1 MTMSGTPGPRR
12 SVPEIMT
19 TRMNLGARV
28 SLAAAGTALLVAL
41 VASCG
46 SASDRELSEDAAD
59 LEPQA
64 TTDAGAGTSGGASD
78 EATEGA
84 QPGSLAV
91 DTAAIAAARDVVRT
105 GDMTLTVDDAA
116 ASAVDVRTIAT
127 DAGGFV
133 ADEQERARDDEVDIT
148 IRVPADVF
156 DDVRDEVGVLG
167 DVVEQSVDSRD
178 VTPEMVDLDSRIGSL
193 RASVER
199 LRGLLGEAGDVA
211 QLAAVEGE
219 LARRETELEAMLGQ
233 QRVLADQVALGTL
246 AVHLSEDEQPTV
258 AEGTPGFM
266 DGLRNGWVAAVEA
279 GTVALAGVGFALPF
293 LVPVALAFLV
303 FKLVQRRRRPSTP
316 APVEP
321 GP

>member
-1 MTMSGTPGPRR
+1 MRSGD
-12 SVPEIMT
+12 
-19 TRMNLGARV
+19 A
-28 SLAAAGTALLVAL
+28 
-41 VASCG
+41 G
-46 SASDRELSEDAAD
+46 SA
-59 LEPQA
+59 EPA
-64 TTDAGAGTSGGASD
+64 TTADDGSGGGSAGEAATAGADPGA
-78 EATEGA
+78 
-84 QPGSLAV
+84 LAV
-91 DTAAIAAARDVVRT
+91 DAAAIAAARDVVRT

-116 ASAVDVRTIAT
+116 AAAGDVRGIAAE
-127 DAGGFV
+127 AGGFV
-133 ADEQERARDDEVDIT
+133 ADEQERARDEVDIT

-156 DDVRDEVGVLG
+156 DDVRGDVGDLG
-167 DVVEQSVDSRD
+167 DVVEQNVDARD
-178 VTPEMVDLDSRIGSL
+178 VTAEMVDLDSRIGSL

-246 AVHLSEDEQPTV
+246 TIHLSEDEEPPV

-266 DGLRNGWVAAVEA
+266 DGLRTGGVAAVA
-279 GTVALAGVGFALPF
+279 AATVALAALGFALPF

-316 APVEP
+316 APAEP
-321 GP
+321 GS

>member
-1 MTMSGTPGPRR
+1 MTIPGTPGPRR
-12 SVPEIMT
+12 IVPASMMT
-19 TRMNLGARV
+19 HRGMRARV
-28 SLAAAGTALLVAL
+28 AVAAAGTAVLVAL
-41 VASCG
+41 VAACG
-46 SASDRELSEDAAD
+46 EVSDRENSAQDAA
-59 LEPQA
+59 PVA
-64 TTDAGAGTSGGASD
+64 GDAGAGD
-78 EATEGA
+78 EASQEAATAGA
-84 QPGSLAV
+84 DPGALAV

-116 ASAVDVRTIAT
+116 TAAGDVRTIAS
-127 DAGGFV
+127 DVGGFV

-148 IRVPADVF
+148 IRVPADGF
-156 DDVRDEVGVLG
+156 DDVRDEVGDLG
-167 DVVEQSVDSRD
+167 DVVEQSVDARD
-178 VTPEMVDLDSRIGSL
+178 VTAEVVDLDSRIGSL

-279 GTVALAGVGFALPF
+279 GTIALAAAGFALPF
-293 LVPVALAFLV
+293 LVPVVLAFLV
-303 FKLVQRRRRPSTP
+303 FKLVQRRRRPPTP
-316 APVEP
+316 ASAEP